1 MGTSS
6 LYKGPKSSVLLPSD
20 FDTEENGM
28 SNEETTEATEDISSD
43 GTLDNEDD
51 YSEEDDDE
59 EEKQQT
65 QHYSFQSAKRNF
77 TKSFG
82 ESKSGVKSAVRGYV
96 KALGGSKQA
105 ARQDRKAHQVT
116 GGIYYLLSGTQGEII
131 KKLGNAGISI
141 ENRPVCDVLSD
152 VMLYLAPPADN
163 LEDSLVNNSLS
174 DAMSEL
180 ADEIDISEDAI
191 DAINPKLMETL
202 LSKFVKCYIFNKI
215 IRDLS
220 YGAFAKSDT
229 AKALKDGETQI
240 KEYVDAIVDT
250 VLPTY
255 FTKDVKQDE
264 INKVIVDM
272 YEACYQEAERM

>member
-6 LYKGPKSSVLLPSD
+6 LYKGPKSSALLPSD
-20 FDTEENGM
+20 FDTEEDGM
-28 SNEETTEATEDISSD
+28 SNEETAEAAEDTNTDSS
-43 GTLDNEDD
+43 LDNEDD
-51 YSEEDDDE
+51 SSDDDNDE
-59 EEKQQT
+59 EILQT
-65 QHYSFQSAKRNF
+65 QHYSFQSTRRNF

-82 ESKSGVKSAVRGYV
+82 GSKSDIKSAIRGYV
-96 KALGGSKQA
+96 KALGGSKKA
-105 ARQDRKAHQVT
+105 ARHDRKARQVT

-131 KKLGNAGISI
+131 KKLENAGISI

-152 VMLYLAPPADN
+152 VMLYLAPTADN

-180 ADEIDISEDAI
+180 ADEIDISEDSLNG
-191 DAINPKLMETL
+191 INQELMETL
-202 LSKFVKCYIFNKI
+202 LGQFVKCYIFNKI
-215 IRDLS
+215 IRDLE
-220 YGAFAKSDT
+220 YGTFVKSDSV
-229 AKALKDGETQI
+229 KEIKDGETQL

-255 FTKDVKQDE
+255 FMEDVKQDE
-264 INKVIVDM
+264 INEVIVDM